1 MDGTILPL
9 SVETV
14 TRIYLEGLSQGK
26 SLNKQPLVTARNMP
40 QACAKPAKA
49 RGIDARVW
57 SLKGSAAFS
66 FLP

>member
-49 RGIDARVW
+49 RGIDARV
-57 SLKGSAAFS
+57 
-66 FLP
+66 